1 MIRRLLLGAAL
12 VALAAP
18 AFAQA
23 PTPAPAQGAVQ
34 GAAQGAGAACA
45 PRVPDA
51 ELVKPRTLTL
61 STNPTLPPMQF
72 VNAQGQLVGMRVE
85 LGTEIA
91 RRLCLTPEHVRIEFA
106 AMIPGLAARR
116 WDMINT
122 GMFYTEERARL
133 MYLVRYEEQA
143 ISVSVP
149 RGNPRNIRR
158 LEDLAGLNV
167 GVEQG
172 GFEFRRT
179 QDIARELEGKGLRP
193 ISIRAF
199 DNFGVSF
206 QALRAG
212 QLEAAISIDST
223 GKEYDDR
230 GDFTRAISGLFGT
243 PINFGFRS
251 RVLAQAVATVLGEMK
266 ADGSFQAMLDKYG
279 VKPFDGPFEVVGPN

>member
-1 MIRRLLLGAAL
+1 MIRRLLLGAACAAFAMP
-12 VALAAP
+12 ALA
-18 AFAQA
+18 QNC
-23 PTPAPAQGAVQ
+23 T
-34 GAAQGAGAACA
+34 
-45 PRVPDA
+45 PRVADS

-91 RRLCLTPEHVRIEFA
+91 RRLCLTAEHVRIEFA

-122 GMFYTEERARL
+122 GMFYTEERAKL
-133 MYLVRYEEQA
+133 MFLVRYEEQA
-143 ISVSVP
+143 ISVSVQ
-149 RGNPRNIRR
+149 RGNPKGIKAIT
-158 LEDLAGLNV
+158 DLAGLTV

-179 QDIARELEGKGLRP
+179 QDIAKELEAKGLKPITIRP
-193 ISIRAF
+193 F
-199 DNFGVSF
+199 DNFAVSF
-206 QALRAG
+206 QSLRVG
-212 QLEAAISIDST
+212 QLDAAISIDST
-223 GKEYDDR
+223 AKEYDDR

-251 RVLAQAVATVLGEMK
+251 KVLAQAVAQVLSEMK
-266 ADGSFQAMLDKYG
+266 ADGSFQTLLDRYG
-279 VKPFDGPFEVVGPN
+279 VKPYDGAFDVVGPG

>member
-12 VALAAP
+12 AAAALP
-18 AFAQA
+18 ALAQA
-23 PTPAPAQGAVQ
+23 P
-34 GAAQGAGAACA
+34 ACT
-45 PRVPDA
+45 PRVADA
-51 ELVKPRTLTL
+51 ELSKPHTLVL

-122 GMFYTEERARL
+122 GMFYTEERQKL

-143 ISVSVP
+143 ISISVP
-149 RGNPRNIRR
+149 RGNPRNIGK
-158 LEDLAGLNV
+158 LEDLAGLTV

-179 QDIARELEGKGLRP
+179 QDIAKALEEKGLKPITTRP
-193 ISIRAF
+193 F
-199 DNFGVSF
+199 DNFAVSF
-206 QALRAG
+206 QALRVG
-212 QLEAAISIDST
+212 QLDAAVSIDST
-223 GKEYDDR
+223 AKEYDER
-230 GDFTRAISGLFGT
+230 GEFTRAISGLFGT

-251 RVLAQAVATVLGEMK
+251 KVLAQAVAQVLVEMK
-266 ADGSFQAMLDKYG
+266 TDGSLPALLDRYG
-279 VKPFDGPFEVVGPN
+279 VKMYEGPFEVVGPN

>member
-1 MIRRLLLGAAL
+1 MLRRLLLGT
-12 VALAAP
+12 ALAAAALP
-18 AFAQA
+18 ALAQ
-23 PTPAPAQGAVQ
+23 T
-34 GAAQGAGAACA
+34 CT

-51 ELVKPRTLTL
+51 ELTKPRTLVL

-85 LGTEIA
+85 LGAEIA
-91 RRLCLTPEHVRIEFA
+91 KRLCLAVENVRIEFA
-106 AMIPGLAARR
+106 AMIPGLAGRR

-158 LEDLAGLNV
+158 LEDLAGLTV

-179 QDIARELEGKGLRP
+179 QDIATELTGKSLRP
-193 ISIRAF
+193 ITIRPF
-199 DNFGVSF
+199 DNFAVSF
-206 QALRAG
+206 QALRVG
-212 QLEAAISIDST
+212 QLDAAISIDST

-230 GDFTRAISGLFGT
+230 GDFSRAISGLFGT

-251 RVLAQAVATVLGEMK
+251 KVLAQAVATVLTEMR
-266 ADGSFQAMLDKYG
+266 ADGSLKTLLDRFG
-279 VKPFDGPFEVVGPN
+279 VKEFEGPFEVVGPN

>member
-1 MIRRLLLGAAL
+1 MLRRLLLGAAL
-12 VALAAP
+12 AAAATPVLA
-18 AFAQA
+18 QN
-23 PTPAPAQGAVQ
+23 
-34 GAAQGAGAACA
+34 CA
-45 PRVPDA
+45 PRVPDS
-51 ELVKPRTLTL
+51 ELVKPRTLVL
-61 STNPTLPPMQF
+61 STNPTLPPMQY
-72 VNAQGQLVGMRVE
+72 VDAQGVLRGMRVE

-122 GMFYTEERARL
+122 GMFYTEERAKL

-149 RGNPRNIRR
+149 RGNPKGIKSIA
-158 LEDLAGLNV
+158 DLAGLTV

-179 QDIARELEGKGLRP
+179 QDIAKELEAKGLKPITIRP
-193 ISIRAF
+193 F
-199 DNFGVSF
+199 DNFAVSF
-206 QALRAG
+206 QALRVG
-212 QLEAAISIDST
+212 QLDAAISIDST

-230 GDFTRAISGLFGT
+230 GEFTRTISGLFGT

-251 RVLAQAVATVLGEMK
+251 KVLAQAVAQVMTEMK

-279 VKPFDGPFEVVGPN
+279 VKAFDGPFEVVGPG

>member
-1 MIRRLLLGAAL
+1 MLRRLLIGAAL
-12 VALAAP
+12 AAAAMP
-18 AFAQA
+18 VSMSSWAQ
-23 PTPAPAQGAVQ
+23 T
-34 GAAQGAGAACA
+34 CA

-72 VNAQGQLVGMRVE
+72 VDAQGTLRGMRVE

-91 RRLCLTPEHVRIEFA
+91 RRLCLTPEHIRVEFA

-122 GMFYTEERARL
+122 GMFYTEERAKL
-133 MYLVRYEEQA
+133 MQLVRYEEQA

-149 RGNPRNIRR
+149 RGNPKGIAGIA
-158 LEDLAGLNV
+158 DLAGLTV

-179 QDIARELEGKGLRP
+179 QDIAKELESKGLKPITIRP
-193 ISIRAF
+193 F
-199 DNFGVSF
+199 DNFAVSF
-206 QALRAG
+206 QALRVG
-212 QLEAAISIDST
+212 QLDAAISIDST
-223 GKEYDDR
+223 AKEYDDR
-230 GDFTRAISGLFGT
+230 GEFTRAVSGLYGT

-251 RVLAQAVATVLGEMK
+251 KVLAQAVAQVLTEMK
-266 ADGSFQAMLDKYG
+266 NDGSFPALLDKYG
-279 VKPFDGPFEVVGPN
+279 VKPFDGPFEVVGP

>member
-1 MIRRLLLGAAL
+1 MFRRLVLG
-12 VALAAP
+12 VALAAVAIP
-18 AFAQA
+18 AFAQ
-23 PTPAPAQGAVQ
+23 GN
-34 GAAQGAGAACA
+34 CS

-51 ELVKPRTLTL
+51 ELVKPKTLTL

-91 RRLCLTPEHVRIEFA
+91 RRLCLTPEHVRVEFA

-122 GMFYTEERARL
+122 GMFYTEERQKL

-149 RGNPRNIRR
+149 RGNPKGIKSIA
-158 LEDLAGLNV
+158 DMAGLTV

-179 QDIARELEGKGLRP
+179 QDIAKELESRGLKPITIRP
-193 ISIRAF
+193 F
-199 DNFGVSF
+199 DNFAVSF
-206 QALRAG
+206 QALRVG
-212 QLEAAISIDST
+212 QLDAAISIDST
-223 GKEYDDR
+223 GKEYDER
-230 GDFTRAISGLFGT
+230 GEFTRAINGLFGT

-251 RVLAQAVATVLGEMK
+251 RVLGQAVAQVLTEMK
-266 ADGSFQAMLDKYG
+266 ADGSFGALLDRYG
-279 VKPFDGPFEVVGPN
+279 VKAFDGPFEVVGRN

>member
-1 MIRRLLLGAAL
+1 MFRRFALG
-12 VALAAP
+12 VALSLLALP
-18 AFAQA
+18 GLAQTNC
-23 PTPAPAQGAVQ
+23 TPRLA
-34 GAAQGAGAACA
+34 
-45 PRVPDA
+45 DA

-91 RRLCLTPEHVRIEFA
+91 RRLCLTPEHVRVEFA

-122 GMFYTEERARL
+122 GMFYTEERQKL

-143 ISVSVP
+143 ISVSVT
-149 RGNPRNIRR
+149 RGNPKGIKSIV
-158 LEDLAGLNV
+158 DLAGLTV

-179 QDIARELEGKGLRP
+179 QDIAKELETRGLKPIVIRP
-193 ISIRAF
+193 F
-199 DNFGVSF
+199 DNFAISF
-206 QALRAG
+206 QALRVG
-212 QLEAAISIDST
+212 QLDAAISIDST
-223 GKEYDDR
+223 SKEYDDR
-230 GDFTRAISGLFGT
+230 GEFTRAISGLYGT

-251 RVLAQAVATVLGEMK
+251 KLLAEAVAQVIREMRT
-266 ADGSFQAMLDKYG
+266 DGSFARLLDRYG
-279 VKPFDGPFEVVGPN
+279 VKGFDGPIEVVGPN